1 MSKSEIE
8 PVRIKKNKK
17 KKQSVTQL
25 VSLVKEAQEMN
36 EYDYNKM
43 MSDFEFSTRHQ
54 AQLQK
59 IKKKWQNIGKKY
71 DETIQRMKEMREENY
86 KKQNAALIKKLKKKD
101 QVLLTALES
110 TNKEKMSDRRK
121 NVIALMERE
130 KSARE
135 KVERFLI
142 EDEKNRKRFA
152 EQINEKSK

>member
-1 MSKSEIE
+1 
-8 PVRIKKNKK
+8 
-17 KKQSVTQL
+17 
-25 VSLVKEAQEMN
+25 MN

>member
-1 MSKSEIE
+1 
-8 PVRIKKNKK
+8 
-17 KKQSVTQL
+17 
-25 VSLVKEAQEMN
+25 MN

-59 IKKKWQNIGKKY
+59 IKKKWQNAGKKY

>member
-1 MSKSEIE
+1 
-8 PVRIKKNKK
+8 
-17 KKQSVTQL
+17 
-25 VSLVKEAQEMN
+25 MN

-110 TNKEKMSDRRK
+110 KNKKKMSDRRK

>member
-1 MSKSEIE
+1 MSKSEID

-86 KKQNAALIKKLKKKD
+86 KKKNAALIKKLKKKD
-101 QVLLTALES
+101 QVLLTALET

>member
-1 MSKSEIE
+1 
-8 PVRIKKNKK
+8 
-17 KKQSVTQL
+17 
-25 VSLVKEAQEMN
+25 MN

-110 TNKEKMSDRRK
+110 TNKEKISDRRK

>member
-1 MSKSEIE
+1 
-8 PVRIKKNKK
+8 
-17 KKQSVTQL
+17 
-25 VSLVKEAQEMN
+25 MN

-59 IKKKWQNIGKKY
+59 IKKKWQNVGKKY
-71 DETIQRMKEMREENY
+71 DEAIQRMKEMREENY
-86 KKQNAALIKKLKKKD
+86 KKKNAALIKKLKKKD

-121 NVIALMERE
+121 NIIAMMQRE

-135 KVERFLI
+135 NVERYLI

>member
-1 MSKSEIE
+1 
-8 PVRIKKNKK
+8 
-17 KKQSVTQL
+17 
-25 VSLVKEAQEMN
+25 MN

-110 TNKEKMSDRRK
+110 TNKKKMSDRRK

>member
-1 MSKSEIE
+1 MALYCIIPNTIE
-8 PVRIKKNKK
+8 KLIILKPI
-17 KKQSVTQL
+17 
-25 VSLVKEAQEMN
+25 
-36 EYDYNKM
+36 
-43 MSDFEFSTRHQ
+43 SDFEFSTRHQ

-59 IKKKWQNIGKKY
+59 IKKKWQNAGKKY